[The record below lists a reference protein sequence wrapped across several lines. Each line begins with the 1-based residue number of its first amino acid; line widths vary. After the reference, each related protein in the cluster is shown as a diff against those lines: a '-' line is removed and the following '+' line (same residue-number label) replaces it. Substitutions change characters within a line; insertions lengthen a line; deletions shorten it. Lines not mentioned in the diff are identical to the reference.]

1 MYIFDHF
8 AIIIQVIQQVFVAE
22 EWVRNAR
29 DEVNA
34 EAHSRVNAEKVLGA
48 LKEEQK
54 ELTNKLKEVDKER
67 LSALAGLK
75 TAEVQVEDQ
84 RKLIYTTE
92 IELAIQKQLVM
103 DLKAELQKV
112 KDEAKEAD

>member
-1 MYIFDHF
+1 ML
-8 AIIIQVIQQVFVAE
+8 AMKLML
-22 EWVRNAR
+22 RP
-29 DEVNA
+29 
-34 EAHSRVNAEKVLGA
+34 HSRVNAEKVLGA
-48 LKEEQK
+48 LKKEQK
-54 ELTNKLKEVDKER
+54 ELTNKLKEVDKEC

-112 KDEAKEAD
+112 KDEAKEVAQVAKEVIVAMEIAS

>member
-1 MYIFDHF
+1 M
-8 AIIIQVIQQVFVAE
+8 
-22 EWVRNAR
+22 
-29 DEVNA
+29 
-34 EAHSRVNAEKVLGA
+34 
-48 LKEEQK
+48 
-54 ELTNKLKEVDKER
+54 
-67 LSALAGLK
+67 AGLK

-112 KDEAKEAD
+112 KDEAKEVAQVAREATAAMEIAS